1 MQSVPSAN
9 PNLLDEAVDWMLR
22 TRDPAFRDW
31 AGFTAW
37 LEADAA
43 HNTAYEA
50 ALDAD
55 DIAGD
60 LTLAPPVV
68 VAEPVR
74 EPERSRRWPLRLAGG
89 ATALAAGIAAA
100 VVLLPSNDRYDVAT
114 APGAQRVVRLAD
126 GTTVTLN
133 GGTRMTFDRNDTRV
147 AVLDSGE
154 ASFAVVHD
162 AAHPFEVVSGG
173 NRIRDVGTVFNVVRG
188 GGVTEVA
195 VAEGAVL
202 YDPGRTN
209 VRLTAG
215 RTLRDPDTG
224 VSEIGDADPAT
235 IGAWRHGRLV
245 YRAAPL
251 GRVAADL
258 SRMMG
263 EKVTVSDGIAR
274 RDFSGMIMVRGVER
288 RVVFARLAAIMDLG
302 VEHDA
307 GGWRLV
313 PGDSGSR

>member
-1 MQSVPSAN
+1 MSPAN
-9 PNLLDEAVDWMLR
+9 PLLLDEAVDWMLR

-37 LEADAA
+37 LEADPA
-43 HNTAYEA
+43 HNAAYEA

-55 DIAGD
+55 DVAGD
-60 LTLAPPVV
+60 LPFTPAV
-68 VAEPVR
+68 VADPVP
-74 EPERSRRWPLRLAGG
+74 EPERARRWPLRFAGG

-100 VVLLPSNDRYDVAT
+100 VVLSPSNDRFDVAT
-114 APGAQRVVRLAD
+114 APGEQRVVRLAD

-133 GGTRMTFDRNDTRV
+133 GGTRITLDRRDTRV
-147 AVLDSGE
+147 AVLESGE

-173 NRIRDVGTVFNVVRG
+173 TRIRDVGTVFNVMRG
-188 GGVTEVA
+188 GGATEVA

-202 YDPGRTN
+202 YDPGRAN

-215 RTLRDPDTG
+215 RVLHDPDRG
-224 VSEIGDADPAT
+224 ASEIGDADPAA

-251 GRVAADL
+251 RRVAADL
-258 SRMMG
+258 SRMIG
-263 EKVTVSDGIAR
+263 ERIEVSEAVAR
-274 RDFSGMIMVRGVER
+274 RDFSGMIMVKGVER
-288 RVVFARLAAIMDLG
+288 RTVFARLAAIMDLD
-302 VEHDA
+302 VAHDA
-307 GGWRLV
+307 GGWRLT